1 MGNEFAVGVV
11 IIINRHF
18 ALDDL
23 DDNRYSGFDF
33 NFLFLQG
40 DDRLH
45 LHVRDDAHLKQH
57 VVDAVIIEG
66 GDDIA
71 DKASDRKDVDVDG
84 RAVFCIKDFADD
96 DVKGED

>member
-11 IIINRHF
+11 IILNRLF

-23 DDNRYSGFDF
+23 DDDRYSGFDF

-45 LHVRDDAHLKQH
+45 LPVRDDAHLKQH

-84 RAVFCIKDFADD
+84 RTVFCIKDFADD